1 MATNGSDSGTAP
13 CDIHVCVVQKI
24 DPPILLFAMWGILVG
39 QGCILIARVVSFA
52 AGLTVTY
59 NGITAPISLEDRIVK
74 LAVGVSLIKLGY

>member
-1 MATNGSDSGTAP
+1 
-13 CDIHVCVVQKI
+13 
-24 DPPILLFAMWGILVG
+24 MWGILVG